1 MAATD
6 RLRSSLTPVRQLTDQ
21 HRLLLA
27 VTLTGLVGG
36 VTGAA
41 YVASLTGL
49 QKILWPTHYSKLVHW
64 GLLIGIGLVIA
75 LLVRFLGDPGDSELL
90 VNNIHLSGGDDDIKS
105 LRSLVPVSLLG
116 VAVGGGIGP
125 EAPLTQTTGTLGSW
139 VGSRFNLDRDA
150 LRVCT
155 ITGMAA
161 GFTVLFA
168 APLGAAVF
176 ALEILHR
183 RGLEYYEA
191 LVPAALGSSIGYV
204 IYTIMT
210 TWGLHAVWEFPAP
223 PIHLHIADFGWAV
236 ACGVVGAIVAIAFTY
251 LSLGFRRLFRPLPT
265 FAKPIAAGVLLG
277 AVAFVS
283 PYALTF
289 SEAQLTELNTMQ
301 TVAVGTLLLAVLG
314 HLLSAPI
321 TMAGQWKG
329 GFIIPLFFIG
339 YCLGRVGGVYLPAS
353 NEIVLATALMVAC
366 NVGVTK
372 TPLGSTLVVAEMAGV
387 RLLPTM
393 LIASLVCLALT
404 SNVNLLHSQRRRDG
418 VEGESEGEDEALGLE
433 ELTEPDPESIGELA
447 AVRSGHHVR
456 RMGSDPDSDS
466 YATGDHSPAG
476 DRATGPS
483 DDASADAAGDATTAT
498 PTP

>member
-1 MAATD
+1 MSPTERLRNTLSPLRELGNQHRMLMAA
-6 RLRSSLTPVRQLTDQ
+6 SV
-21 HRLLLA
+21 
-27 VTLTGLVGG
+27 TGLVGG

-41 YVASLTGL
+41 YVGTMTLL
-49 QKILWPTHYSKLVHW
+49 QKVLWPTHYSRLVHW
-64 GLLIGIGLVIA
+64 VLLIAIGAIIA
-75 LLVRFLGDPGDSELL
+75 LLVRVLGDPGDSELL
-90 VNNIHLSGGDDDIKS
+90 VNNIHVSGGDDDIRS
-105 LRSLVPVSLLG
+105 LRSLIPVSLLG

-139 VGSRFNLDRDA
+139 VGSRFGLERDA
-150 LRVCT
+150 MRVCT

-191 LVPAALGSSIGYV
+191 LVPAALGSSLGWA
-204 IYTIMT
+204 IYTLMT
-210 TWGLHAVWEFPAP
+210 TWGLKPIWSFPMAP
-223 PIHLHIADFGWAV
+223 EHLHPADLGWAV
-236 ACGVVGAIVAIAFTY
+236 VCGVVGAGVAIAFTY

-265 FAKPIAAGVLLG
+265 VAKPIAAGVLLG
-277 AVAFVS
+277 GVAYVS

-289 SEAQLTELNTMQ
+289 SEAQLTHLNGLQ
-301 TVAVGTLLLAVLG
+301 TVAVGTLLLAVVG

-339 YCLGRVGGVYLPAS
+339 YCLGRVGGVYLPGSDAL
-353 NEIVLATALMVAC
+353 VLSTALMVAC

-404 SNVNLLHSQRRRDG
+404 SNVSLLHSQRRRDG
-418 VEGESEGEDEALGLE
+418 VDGESVSDDEAIGLE
-433 ELTEPDPESIGELA
+433 ELTEEDPEVVADHPLPERDGVPE
-447 AVRSGHHVR
+447 
-456 RMGSDPDSDS
+456 PDER
-466 YATGDHSPAG
+466 PV
-476 DRATGPS
+476 PS
-483 DDASADAAGDATTAT
+483 
-498 PTP
+498 

>member
-1 MAATD
+1 MFALLFGGVGADEGIAYRSHYDVIVSPTD
-6 RLRSSLTPVRQLTDQ
+6 RLRTSLVPLHQMVDQ

-27 VTLTGLVGG
+27 VSVTGLIGG
-36 VTGAA
+36 ITGAA
-41 YVASLTGL
+41 YVGSLTLL
-49 QKILWPTHYSKLVHW
+49 QKVLWPTHYTHLVHW
-64 GLLIGIGLVIA
+64 GLLIGIGIVIA
-75 LLVRFLGDPGDSELL
+75 LLIRFLGDPGDSELL
-90 VNNIHLSGGDDDIKS
+90 VNNIHVSGGDDDIKS
-105 LRSLVPVSLLG
+105 LRSLIPVSLLG

-125 EAPLTQTTGTLGSW
+125 EAPLTQTTGILGSW
-139 VGSRFNLDRDA
+139 VGSRFDLDRDA
-150 LRVCT
+150 LRVCS

-191 LVPAALGSSIGYV
+191 LVPAVLGSSIGYA
-204 IYTIMT
+204 IYTLMT
-210 TWGLHAVWEFPAP
+210 SWGLHPIWHFPSP
-223 PIHLHIADFGWAV
+223 PVDLHPADLGWAV
-236 ACGVVGAIVAIAFTY
+236 LCGVVGAAVAVIFTY

-265 FAKPIAAGVLLG
+265 ISKPVVTGVLLG
-277 AVAFVS
+277 AVAFIS

-289 SEAQLTELNTMQ
+289 SEAQLGELTELK
-301 TVAVGTLLLAVLG
+301 TVAIGTLVLAVVG

-339 YCLGRVGGVYLPAS
+339 YCLGRIGGVYLPAS
-353 NEIVLATALMVAC
+353 DEIVLATALMVAC

-418 VEGESEGEDEALGLE
+418 VGGESEGDETGLE
-433 ELTEPDPESIGELA
+433 LHELSSADPQEIEPDLAPRRQQRGEE
-447 AVRSGHHVR
+447 AVS
-456 RMGSDPDSDS
+456 
-466 YATGDHSPAG
+466 
-476 DRATGPS
+476 
-483 DDASADAAGDATTAT
+483 
-498 PTP
+498 